1 MNFEDE
7 LIIESLKRELFF
19 QDKIRCVAEFNSR
32 DSIIKF
38 VKRHAEK
45 IMKIL
50 FPGGRVRNSAVRLGS
65 EKEKRYENFQY
76 RAREREMSGEFDGC
90 NRDSKRHCSS
100 RRFLPARSLGPCA
113 VPNIN
118 LLVRRLAVPSIPG
131 PGRAFIFYGF
141 GDTRART
148 VASAFR
154 RLDFVRF
161 VRRGGKFGQVHRRA
175 RNHVRS
181 DDN

>member
-76 RAREREMSGEFDGC
+76 RAREREKCRVNPMGVIVTRSDTAPPVDFY
-90 NRDSKRHCSS
+90 R
-100 RRFLPARSLGPCA
+100 PALSA
-113 VPNIN
+113 
-118 LLVRRLAVPSIPG
+118 
-131 PGRAFIFYGF
+131 
-141 GDTRART
+141 RAR
-148 VASAFR
+148 F
-154 RLDFVRF
+154 
-161 VRRGGKFGQVHRRA
+161 QI
-175 RNHVRS
+175 
-181 DDN
+181 

>member
-32 DSIIKF
+32 NSIIKF

-65 EKEKRYENFQY
+65 EKDTRIFSIE
-76 RAREREMSGEFDGC
+76 REREKCRVNPMGVIVTRSDTAPPVDFY
-90 NRDSKRHCSS
+90 R
-100 RRFLPARSLGPCA
+100 PALSA
-113 VPNIN
+113 
-118 LLVRRLAVPSIPG
+118 
-131 PGRAFIFYGF
+131 
-141 GDTRART
+141 RAR
-148 VASAFR
+148 F
-154 RLDFVRF
+154 
-161 VRRGGKFGQVHRRA
+161 QI
-175 RNHVRS
+175 
-181 DDN
+181 